1 VSDRR
6 RLIMRLSAGALV
18 LLLLWLPQYVGAFW
32 LQTGLFAISA
42 AIGAIGL
49 QLLVGV
55 TGQLSLAHAFFLA
68 VGAYG
73 YCFLAGGEKVGGG
86 IEAVSGAQ
94 LPTWLAMILAVL
106 LAGVAGALF
115 SPIAGRLRGIYLGL
129 ASIGLVFIGQHILFN
144 AKGIT
149 GGFNGRDAKPFS
161 LFGFSFSDTHPAS
174 FNVFGVPY
182 GGLERLWYLG
192 LVLLAIAWW
201 YARNVAQSRP
211 GRAMQTIRDSEIAAA
226 VMGVNVPVYRAAAF
240 TVSSM
245 YAGLAG
251 VFLALAFGRV
261 VPDSFGFLLSID
273 FLVMIVVG
281 GLGSIGGAVAGA
293 LLVTALP
300 QLLDHY
306 SGSLPLVGAP
316 GGDGLQPTDA
326 ARFIYGAAVIAVLI
340 FAPGGLS
347 GLGRRI
353 TGRWRVSSRSESPE
367 PKESTA

>member
-6 RLIMRLSAGALV
+6 RLLVRLLGLGLV
-18 LLLLWLPQYVGAFW
+18 LLLLWVPLYFEAFW
-32 LQTGLFAISA
+32 LQTGLFAMSA

-55 TGQLSLAHAFFLA
+55 TGQLSLAHAFYLA

-73 YCFLAGGEKVGGG
+73 YCFLAGGNQA
-86 IEAVSGAQ
+86 AVLHAPSGLG
-94 LPTWLAMILAVL
+94 LPTWVAMVGAVL
-106 LAGVAGALF
+106 FAGLLGALF

-144 AKGIT
+144 ATGIT
-149 GGFNGRDAKPFS
+149 GGFNGRDAEPFN
-161 LFGFSFSDTHPAS
+161 LFGFSFSNGHPDS
-174 FNVFGVPY
+174 LVVLGVPY

-192 LVLLAIAWW
+192 LLLVAVSWW
-201 YARNVAQSRP
+201 YAHNVTRSRP
-211 GRAMQTIRDSEIAAA
+211 GRALVTIRDSPIAAA

-240 TVSSM
+240 TVSAM

-251 VFLALAFGRV
+251 VLLALAFGRI

-293 LLVTALP
+293 LLVSALP
-300 QLLDHY
+300 QIFDHY
-306 SGSLPLVGAP
+306 SGSLPLLGDP
-316 GGDGLQPTDA
+316 GGGGLQPAEA
-326 ARFIYGAAVIAVLI
+326 ARFVYGAAVVAVLI
-340 FAPGGLS
+340 FAPDGLS
-347 GLGRRI
+347 GLGRRLA
-353 TGRWRVSSRSESPE
+353 GRRRGTSPLLRTDS
-367 PKESTA
+367 KESTA